1 MDEELPTFEDLLEEL
16 ETDLAEMS
24 AENPALQA
32 ELKRMAQEDRAREEE
47 LNRLRRPYHDCILGA
62 FATFARIPLAHLV
75 GGFGRAAEATRACI
89 DGYLGRFVPDLW
101 DYRGKTLGTAAHL
114 ITGDYFDLEEYQP
127 KLMDAKGDDGSNVVP
142 WEQPYEP
149 PAEGLNPDEDAIGA
163 APDASERAG
172 KIKEGLACI
181 MPCLTELVVTAI
193 DVLERHGVD
202 AHRAD
207 AYEEAPSFGEGY
219 YAQPL
224 FAGMLKLP
232 DDAREDA
239 TDRFELMGMTEDE
252 ARATVSVLLEI
263 PFCELEA
270 AVWFFYDDEELFGI
284 SKTVSMI
291 DLTGGDGNEPEKRE
305 MPRQE
310 RLAYFKTIACDT
322 ICPIKT
328 AHVSADGG
336 QPIAAVVRDMAAGA
350 RTDDEYGALLA
361 IGAYNKLLCPLAIMA
376 DYRLPRC

>member
-16 ETDLAEMS
+16 ETDLAEML
-24 AENPALQA
+24 AENPARQA

-75 GGFGRAAEATRACI
+75 GGFGRTAKATRACI
-89 DGYLGRFVPDLW
+89 DDYLGRCAPDFW
-101 DYRGKTLGTAAHL
+101 SHWGKTLGTVARL
-114 ITGDYFDLEEYQP
+114 ITDDYFNLEEYQP
-127 KLMDAKGDDGSNVVP
+127 KLMREKDDDELNIVP

-149 PAEGLNPDEDAIGA
+149 PAHGCHHDEYAVGA
-163 APDASERAG
+163 KPDAPERAAR
-172 KIKEGLACI
+172 IKERLALI
-181 MPCLTELVVTAI
+181 MPCLTELVATAI
-193 DVLERHGVD
+193 DVLELHGVD

-207 AYEEAPSFGEGY
+207 AYEEAPSFGEARC
-219 YAQPL
+219 AQPL

-239 TDRFELMGMTEDE
+239 TNRFELMGMTEDE

-291 DLTGGDGNEPEKRE
+291 DLAGGDGNRPEKRE

-328 AHVSADGG
+328 AHVSADGS
-336 QPIAAVVRDMAAGA
+336 QPVAAVVRDMAAGA

-361 IGAYNKLLCPLAIMA
+361 IGTYNKLLCPLAIMA

>member
-16 ETDLAEMS
+16 ETDLAEML
-24 AENPALQA
+24 AENPVRQA
-32 ELKRMAQEDRAREEE
+32 DLKRMAQEDGAREEE
-47 LNRLRRPYHDCILGA
+47 LNRFRRPYHDCILGA
-62 FATFARIPLAHLV
+62 FATFVRIPLAHLA
-75 GGFGRAAEATRACI
+75 GGFGRTAEATRACI

-239 TDRFELMGMTEDE
+239 IERFKLMGMTEDE

-284 SKTVSMI
+284 SKTVFEI
-291 DLTGGDGNEPEKRE
+291 DPSGDEGKGLGERE
-305 MPRQE
+305 MSRQE
-310 RLAYFKTIACDT
+310 RINTFFTVASDT
-322 ICPIKT
+322 ICSIKT
-328 AHVSADGG
+328 AHVSADGS
-336 QPIAAVVRDMAAGA
+336 QPVSAVVRDMAAGA
-350 RTDDEYGALLA
+350 RTDDEYEALLA
-361 IGAYNKLLCPLAIMA
+361 IGTYNKLIHPLAIMA
-376 DYRLPRC
+376 DYRLPHC

>member
-1 MDEELPTFEDLLEEL
+1 MDEELPTFEDLLEGL
-16 ETDLAEMS
+16 ETDLAEML
-24 AENPALQA
+24 AENPARQA

-47 LNRLRRPYHDCILGA
+47 LNRLRRSYHDCILGA
-62 FATFARIPLAHLV
+62 FAAFAWIPLAHLAE
-75 GGFGRAAEATRACI
+75 GSGRTAKATRERI
-89 DGYLGRFVPDLW
+89 DDYLGRCAPDFW
-101 DYRGKTLGTAAHL
+101 SHWGKTLGTAAHL
-114 ITGDYFDLEEYQP
+114 ITDDYFNLEEYQP
-127 KLMDAKGDDGSNVVP
+127 KLMREKDDDELNIVP

-149 PAEGLNPDEDAIGA
+149 PAHGCYHDEYAVGA
-163 APDASERAG
+163 KPDAPERAAR
-172 KIKEGLACI
+172 IKERLALI
-181 MPCLTELVVTAI
+181 MPCLTELVATAI
-193 DVLERHGVD
+193 DVLELHGVD

-207 AYEEAPSFGEGY
+207 AYEEAPSFGEAR

-239 TDRFELMGMTEDE
+239 IDRFKLMGMTEDE

-291 DLTGGDGNEPEKRE
+291 DLTGGDGNEPGKRE
-305 MPRQE
+305 MSRQE
-310 RLAYFKTIACDT
+310 RINTFFTVASDT
-322 ICPIKT
+322 ICSIKT
-328 AHVSADGG
+328 AHVSADGS
-336 QPIAAVVRDMAAGA
+336 QPVAAVVRDMAAGA

-361 IGAYNKLLCPLAIMA
+361 IGTYNKLLCPLAIMA